1 MITAGI
7 ISHGHSTT
15 LLNATE
21 TGEQWGTFKGGQMAG
36 WPRQCCCCINDPK
49 GVAVILFFSFILPG
63 CLPFCTQ
70 TNCNFVPV
78 FGHRTGSAVFP
89 QHIPHSTPQLP
100 YSYNHLCE
108 QAGGNLKYMHRVIC
122 RQQRGICWKGSL
134 VVKAMPTDLLTL
146 AHPFLIVSV

>member
-7 ISHGHSTT
+7 ISHGHSNT

-89 QHIPHSTPQLP
+89 QHIPHSIPSFHT
-100 YSYNHLCE
+100 
-108 QAGGNLKYMHRVIC
+108 VIITSVS
-122 RQQRGICWKGSL
+122 RLEGISNTCIGLSVGSKGEF
-134 VVKAMPTDLLTL
+134 VGKAL
-146 AHPFLIVSV
+146 